1 MQVRL
6 ALVAISIIL
15 GSGNFQC
22 GFCQDGSSS
31 ESTKASQAA
40 QGAEDVKAKFEA
52 EFAAFNKMR
61 EALGALRSKIDSAP
75 EAERKALIAE
85 YMKSIGPIRESLKQ
99 LQVAAEAAFKAAP
112 NESEPVVTV
121 LIGLAQDQI
130 LEDRFDP
137 ALATLKLLRDNKC
150 EKKEIHCLWGVAAYC
165 LDDFE
170 TAEKELTEANK
181 AGKIGVHRMASG
193 FLADCEDAKAALAA
207 ERKLRDAEAKADDLP
222 RVKLETSK
230 GVIVVELFEN
240 EAPDTVGNF
249 VSLVEKKYYDG
260 LTFHR
265 VLGNFMA
272 QAGCPH
278 GTGEGGPG
286 YNIYCECTKPEH
298 RKHFRGTLSMAKT
311 AAPNTGGSQF
321 FLTFRRTAHL
331 DGKHT
336 VFGRVVEGL
345 EVLEKIQRRN
355 PGDDEAVK
363 TDVIVKAEVLRKREH
378 AYAPKKVPE

>member
-1 MQVRL
+1 MRL
-6 ALVAISIIL
+6 RIATIAVGIFLTSHL
-15 GSGNFQC
+15 HQTGH
-22 GFCQDGSSS
+22 CQDAAAPVA
-31 ESTKASQAA
+31 KPAA
-40 QGAEDVKAKFEA
+40 QDAGDVKAQFEA

-61 EALGALRSKIDSAP
+61 DSLGALRKKVEAAP
-75 EAERKALIAE
+75 ENERKALVSE
-85 YMKSIGPIRESLKQ
+85 YMKAIEPIRESLKK

-112 NESEPVVTV
+112 NESDSVVTV
-121 LIGLAQDQI
+121 LIGLAQEQI
-130 LEDRFDP
+130 LEDHFEP
-137 ALATLKLLRDNKC
+137 ALATLKLLRDNQC
-150 EKKEIHCLWGVAAYC
+150 EKKEINCLWGVAAYC
-165 LDDFE
+165 LDDFA

-181 AGKIGVHRMASG
+181 AGKISVHRMASG
-193 FLADCEDAKAALAA
+193 FLADCQEAQKALA
-207 ERKLRDAEAKADDLP
+207 EEMKLREAEAKAGDLP

-230 GVIVVELFEN
+230 GVIVLELFEN

-249 VSLVEKKYYDG
+249 VSLVEKKFYDG

-272 QAGCPH
+272 QGGCPH

-286 YNIYCECTKPEH
+286 YNIYCECVKPEH
-298 RKHFRGTLSMAKT
+298 RKHFRGSLSMAKET
-311 AAPNTGGSQF
+311 APNTGGSQF

-345 EVLEKIQRRN
+345 DVLEKIQRRN

-378 AYAPKKVPE
+378 AYAPKKAPE